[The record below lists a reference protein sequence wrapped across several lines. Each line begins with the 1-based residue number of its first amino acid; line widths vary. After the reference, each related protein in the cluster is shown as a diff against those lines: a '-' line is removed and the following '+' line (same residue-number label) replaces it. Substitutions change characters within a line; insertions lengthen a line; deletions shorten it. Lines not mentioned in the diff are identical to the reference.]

1 MMFEENKNMPP
12 IAVALLSVTLTVMG
26 QLLLKMGV
34 KQVGQVPLGELAVK
48 LPELFTNPK
57 IVIGLG
63 IYAFSALLWIS
74 AISRLDLSF
83 AYPLISLGIVMVSVI
98 SWLVLQE
105 TQDPRRIL
113 GSALIVVGILVMTGS
128 AGK

>member
-1 MMFEENKNMPP
+1 MPP

-26 QLLLKMGV
+26 QLLLKLGI
-34 KQVGQVPLGELAVK
+34 KQVGQVPLGELAMK
-48 LPELFTNPK
+48 LPTLFTNPK

-63 IYAFSALLWIS
+63 IYAFSALLWLS

-98 SWLVLQE
+98 SWLFLQE
-105 TQDPRRIL
+105 IQDPRRIL

-128 AGK
+128 TGK